1 MQTLDREKLTKAFP
15 LWGMLPPGT
24 EPFQLIEQLHEGDEV
39 FYAPNSH
46 NNGAGTW
53 VFTRFAQI
61 KDLYTR
67 TDELSV
73 KGQSGVGDLLG
84 EALRMVPTEAD
95 PPEHSS
101 YRGVLRPFF
110 SNTPL
115 DNLEPSIRGLSDDLV
130 RAVLPQGGCEF
141 MADYARRFPVG
152 VFLRLMGLPVEDID
166 LLNEIATIITY
177 HPDPTEKARA
187 LGDIKRYLED
197 QIRQAEAAP
206 RDDIISHISTAE
218 IGDRPAT
225 DEEKL
230 ALSFNVFV
238 GGMDTVSASLGWHF
252 RYLAMNPELQT
263 RLRVDRSLIPA
274 AVEELLRV
282 YSVVSS
288 SRMALVDFEIGGIQ
302 IRKGDMIT
310 LGTELANRD
319 PSEFERPGQVDI
331 DRRQNRHLG
340 FGYGLH
346 HCLGAP
352 LARRE
357 LRIAMNSWFDLAP
370 SFRLTGDPDEGMPT
384 WVGNIFSPET
394 LRLSW

>member
-1 MQTLDREKLTKAFP
+1 MQISDREALTRDFP
-15 LWGMLPPGT
+15 LWGMLPQGT
-24 EPFQLIEQLHEGDEV
+24 EPYRLIEKLREGDEV

-46 NNGAGTW
+46 NNGSATW
-53 VFTRFAQI
+53 VFTRFRQI
-61 KDLYTR
+61 KELYTR

-73 KGQSGVGDLLG
+73 EGQSGVAELLG
-84 EALRMVPTEAD
+84 DTLRMVPTEAD
-95 PPEHSS
+95 PPEHSG

-115 DNLEPSIRGLSDDLV
+115 DNLEPSIRQLSDDLV
-130 RAVLPQGGCEF
+130 GEVLDRGECEF

-166 LLNEIATIITY
+166 LLNDYATTVTY
-177 HPDPTEKARA
+177 HPDPAEKARA
-187 LGDIKRYLED
+187 LGGVKRYLQD
-197 QIRQAEAAP
+197 QIKIAEAAP
-206 RDDIISHISTAE
+206 RDDIISHIVTSR
-218 IGDRPAT
+218 IGRRPVN

-252 RYLAMNPELQT
+252 RYLAMDHELQA
-263 RLRVDRSLIPA
+263 RLRADRSLIPA

-288 SRMALVDFEIGGIQ
+288 SRTAVVDFEIAGIQ
-302 IRKGDMIT
+302 IRKGDVIT

-319 PSEFERPGQVDI
+319 PQQFARPDEVDI
-331 DRRQNRHLG
+331 SRKPNRHLG

-357 LRIAMNSWFDLAP
+357 LRIAMESWFDLVP
-370 SFRLTGDPDEGMPT
+370 TFRLVGDPDEGMPT
-384 WVGNIFSPET
+384 WVGNIFSLER
-394 LRLSW
+394 LRLAW

>member
-1 MQTLDREKLTKAFP
+1 MDVLEKEALTREFP

-24 EPFQLIEQLHEGDEV
+24 EPYTLIDDLRGGDEV

-46 NNGAGTW
+46 NSGAGTW
-53 VFTRFAQI
+53 VFTRFARI
-61 KDLYTR
+61 KELYTR
-67 TDELSV
+67 IEELSV
-73 KGQSGVGDLLG
+73 QGQTGVGDLLG

-95 PPEHSS
+95 PPAHSG

-115 DNLEPSIRGLSDDLV
+115 DNLEPSIRRLSDDLIDRFV
-130 RAVLPQGGCEF
+130 ARGEVEF
-141 MADYARRFPVG
+141 MEAYARRFPVG

-166 LLNEIATIITY
+166 LLNDYATTITY
-177 HPDPTEKARA
+177 NPDFREKGRA
-187 LGDIKRYLED
+187 LGSIKAYLED
-197 QIRQAEAAP
+197 QVKIAEAAP
-206 RDDIISHISTAE
+206 RDDIISHIATAR
-218 IGDRPAT
+218 IDGRAIS

-230 ALSFNVFV
+230 ALSFNLYV

-252 RYLAMNPELQT
+252 RYLALNPGLQA
-263 RLRVDRSLIPA
+263 RLRADRSLIPA

-288 SRMALVDFEIGGIQ
+288 SRRAVVDFEVGGIQ
-302 IRKGDMIT
+302 IRKGDLIT

-319 PSEFERPGQVDI
+319 PHEFERPDEVDI
-331 DRRQNRHLG
+331 ARSPNRHLG

-357 LRIAMNSWFDLAP
+357 LRIAMDSWFDLVP
-370 SFRLTGDPDEGMPT
+370 TFHLVGDPSDGMPS
-384 WVGNIFSPET
+384 WAGNIFSLE
-394 LRLSW
+394 RLHLAW